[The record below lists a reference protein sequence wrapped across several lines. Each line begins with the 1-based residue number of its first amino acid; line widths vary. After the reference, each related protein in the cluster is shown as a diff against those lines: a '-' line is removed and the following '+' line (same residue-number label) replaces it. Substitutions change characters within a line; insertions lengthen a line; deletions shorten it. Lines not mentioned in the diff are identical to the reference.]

1 MGIISTMV
9 GSAPLRSGPLVHR
22 SRLHDL
28 LDAVDRSRVTLV
40 HAPAGYGKTTIL
52 RAWADELRLRG
63 RPVLWLA
70 ARGGL
75 ERVEDFRSCLW
86 LAATRSGLDWPAS
99 LRDGSLDDLLVRLIG
114 DGDRRPVLILDDAHL
129 LSAETQG
136 LVERV
141 IGTMRDAMTTIVAAR
156 GRNKVPL
163 ARLRSLGML
172 VELGER
178 DLRFTPDEVAA
189 WAAAHG
195 GVGTAEEASLLAR
208 TDGWAAGLVMA
219 QRLADVEEAE
229 RWTRLA
235 RDVGDYFEEEV
246 LAGIDPAIG
255 AFLTDTAILDSLT
268 PASCQAVTGREDS
281 RRLLAY
287 IEAAGLFLVL
297 ADIDAGRYVLHPLF
311 RQLLLRRLTEEMPAH
326 AAELR
331 RRAGRYFMSIQ
342 ESLPAIAHAQASGDL
357 DFLADCLDAMAETA
371 TYAGHLLQLD
381 SIAGVLSWPQLEG
394 RPSLL
399 LLLAWRR
406 IRGLAFTPA
415 QKMIDAASACIEA
428 QGQAGILAPHQ
439 VAHLRRLVEH
449 RTIILAAARDDMA
462 AVEARAQVLLAELGD
477 DYPYLSCTMLAQLM
491 AARRELYHFRDI
503 LKLEAETRRAL
514 ELPGV
519 RFASIALK
527 SSVAPTFMVQGKVE
541 AARALLR
548 EALEIAE
555 GFAGKGSPLA
565 ALPALPLAELLYDC
579 GDLTGADDL
588 VKRYLGVARQLGFLD
603 QLAAGYLV
611 RARLL
616 AARGQIDAALT
627 ALEGAHLVA
636 IECGLDRLR
645 AYVVAEQVR
654 LLLRDGQPQKATAAF
669 EAGDLSLDDEP
680 LPTMNPTRRQESV
693 AIAWLR
699 LEIHGHRLVRARK
712 VAKRWSVFVRRAGAL
727 RSAVAFELLLAHIAL
742 LDGDRQEARR
752 AVREAVT
759 LAAPAGWTR
768 IFLDEGEAVGT
779 LLVDAYGHGPVMDT
793 PVDRFAARL
802 AASFTGIIPFL
813 DVDEEEMG
821 DSQPSSRLSPREL
834 EVLGMVGAGLR
845 NKEIGSRLGL
855 TEGTVKWY
863 MQQVYDKLG
872 VRRRPQTVIKAR
884 QLGLMV

>member
-22 SRLHDL
+22 PRLHGL

-70 ARGGL
+70 ARGGM
-75 ERVEDFRSCLW
+75 ERVEDFRSGLW
-86 LAATRSGLDWPAS
+86 MAATRSGLDWPPCPP
-99 LRDGSLDDLLVRLIG
+99 DGSVEDLLARLIG
-114 DGDRRPVLILDDAHL
+114 DGARRPVLILDDAHL
-129 LSAETQG
+129 LPVETQA
-136 LVERV
+136 LVERMV
-141 IGTMRDAMTTIVAAR
+141 ITMRDAMTTIVAAR
-156 GRNKVPL
+156 GRNRVPV

-178 DLRFTPDEVAA
+178 ELRFTGEEIAA
-189 WAAAHG
+189 WVVAHG
-195 GVGTAEEASLLAR
+195 ETDGASLLTR

-219 QRLADVEEAE
+219 QRLTGMEGAK
-229 RWTRLA
+229 RWTHFA
-235 RDVGDYFEEEV
+235 RDVGDYFTEEV
-246 LAGIDPAIG
+246 LAGIDPAI
-255 AFLTDTAILDSLT
+255 ATFLTDTAILDSLT
-268 PASCQAVTGREDS
+268 PAACQALTGREDS
-281 RRLLAY
+281 RRLLAD
-287 IEAAGLFLVL
+287 IEAAGLFLAL

-311 RQLLLRRLTEEMPAH
+311 RQLMLRRLTEETPAH

-381 SIAGVLSWPQLEG
+381 SIAGALSWPQLEG

-415 QKMIDAASACIEA
+415 QKLIDAAAACIEA
-428 QGQAGILAPHQ
+428 QGQAGTLAPHQ
-439 VAHLRRLVEH
+439 LVHLRRLVEH
-449 RTIILAAARDDMA
+449 RSIILAAARDDMA
-462 AVEARAQVLLAELGD
+462 EVETRAQVLLAELGD

-555 GFAGKGSPLA
+555 DFAGKGSPLA

-579 GDLTGADDL
+579 GDLAGADDL
-588 VKRYLGVARQLGFLD
+588 VKRHLGVARQLGFLD

-654 LLLRDGQPQKATAAF
+654 LLLRDGQPQKAAAAF

-680 LPTMNPTRRQESV
+680 LPTMNPTRRQESI

-712 VAKRWSVFVRRAGAL
+712 VAKRWSAFVRRAGAL
-727 RSAVAFELLLAHIAL
+727 RSAVAFELLLAQIAL
-742 LDGDRQEARR
+742 LEGDRQEARR

-802 AASFTGIIPFL
+802 ASSFTGIIPFL
-813 DVDEEEMG
+813 EMEDEEEG

-845 NKEIGSRLGL
+845 NKEIGNRLGL

>member
-1 MGIISTMV
+1 MGIIAAMV
-9 GSAPLRSGPLVHR
+9 GSAPLRSGPLVQR
-22 SRLHDL
+22 SRLDDL

-40 HAPAGYGKTTIL
+40 HAPAGYGKTTVL
-52 RAWADELRLRG
+52 RGWADGLRHRN

-70 ARGGL
+70 ARGGM
-75 ERVEDFRSCLW
+75 RGVEDFRSCLW
-86 LAATRSGLDWPAS
+86 AAAARCGLDRPLPAPE
-99 LRDGSLDDLLVRLIG
+99 GSAEDLLALLIG
-114 DGDRRPVLILDDAHL
+114 DGERRPVLILDDAHL
-129 LSAETQG
+129 LTAETHALIER
-136 LVERV
+136 LV
-141 IGTMRDAMTTIVAAR
+141 ITMRDAMTTIIVAR
-156 GRNKVPL
+156 GRNKVPV

-172 VELGER
+172 VEVGEQ
-178 DLRFTPDEVAA
+178 DLRFTAEETATWV
-189 WAAAHG
+189 AAHG
-195 GVGTAEEASLLAR
+195 GAPGEGASLAAR
-208 TDGWAAGLVMA
+208 TGGWVAGLVMA
-219 QRLADVEEAE
+219 QRLAGLEETS
-229 RWTRLA
+229 RWTRFA

-246 LAGIDPAIG
+246 LAGIEPAIA
-255 AFLTDTAILDSLT
+255 AFLTDTAVLDSLT
-268 PASCQAVTGREDS
+268 PTSCQALTGREDS
-281 RRLLAY
+281 RRLLVE
-287 IEAAGLFLVL
+287 IEAAGLFLTL
-297 ADIDAGRYVLHPLF
+297 IDIETTRYVLNPLL
-311 RQLLLRRLTEEMPAH
+311 RQLMLRRLTEDMPAH
-326 AAELR
+326 AAEMH

-342 ESLPAIAHAQASGDL
+342 ESLLAIAHAQASGDL

-381 SIAGVLSWPQLEG
+381 SIAGVLSWPQIEG

-415 QKMIDAASACIEA
+415 QKMIDAAATCIEA
-428 QGQAGILAPHQ
+428 QAAAGLLPPHQ
-439 VAHLRRLVEH
+439 VQHLRRLVEH
-449 RTIILAAARDDMA
+449 RSIILAAARDDMTT
-462 AVEARAQVLLAELGD
+462 VETRAQALLAELGD

-588 VKRYLGVARQLGFLD
+588 VKRYVGVARQLGFLD

-654 LLLRDGQPQKATAAF
+654 LLLRDGQPQKAAAAF
-669 EAGDLSLDDEP
+669 EAGDLSLEDEP

-699 LEIHGHRLVRARK
+699 LEIHAHRLVRARK
-712 VAKRWSVFVRRAGAL
+712 VAKRWSAFVRRAGAL
-727 RSAVAFELLLAHIAL
+727 RSAVAFELLLAQIAL

-793 PVDRFAARL
+793 PVDRFAAKL
-802 AASFTGIIPFL
+802 ASSFTGIIPFL

-845 NKEIGSRLGL
+845 NKEIGNRLGL